1 MPNWQKDPKIP
12 TQTATTQVGE
22 QSDCMVTCDTVPVL
36 SRIVVSQRLGQAEE
50 EEEEEEEEAE
60 EQNQVQVLQLTML
73 TRSNMSKPYNSIVAL
88 LTVLNRIDY
97 HENMEVH

>member
-1 MPNWQKDPKIP
+1 
-12 TQTATTQVGE
+12 
-22 QSDCMVTCDTVPVL
+22 MVTCDTVPVL

-50 EEEEEEEEAE
+50 EEEEEEEEEAEEAE

>member
-1 MPNWQKDPKIP
+1 
-12 TQTATTQVGE
+12 
-22 QSDCMVTCDTVPVL
+22 MVTCDTVPVL

-50 EEEEEEEEAE
+50 EEEEEEEAEEAE